1 MAITSLDQY
10 LANMSAPV
18 DVFKASATAEGAGT
32 FHSLFLVAGR
42 PGAGATPPAFS
53 AGSGYVPTNA
63 TQGAIPFTNPA
74 SGNAYLARLYGSAAA
89 AGMFILYDRLWA
101 CSGFATNTTTA
112 QNVTTPGSLT
122 RPNANGANVEIWGE
136 VYTAPGATGATWTV
150 SYTNQDGT
158 SGRTATYT
166 HPANAETVGQMLPFT
181 LQAGDTGV
189 LSVQSFTCSVSAG
202 TAGNIGI
209 TLLRRLAPLP
219 IPVVNAPPTMFD
231 GFGLGLPQIYN
242 DACLA
247 LMCMCSGTSTGIF
260 MGGYTSSGDAFAGG
274 SSAIVEVSVNGSAIG
289 SRPEVNIVAG
299 TNVTVSG
306 SDNSGANR
314 VDVTIN
320 SSGGGGGGGILDVQH
335 FQAESLDGATTDWT
349 NMVTAPA
356 PLDVSVSSNSIQVRS
371 YSGSVIT
378 ASGGKLRAPAGA
390 ANLKLE
396 WEQQPR
402 TAPGTTNNKV
412 QWRLAFR
419 PLGSTSAPTTY
430 DFTVHTIPNNTDFT
444 PVDQTVSLATLGM
457 TAGVWYQ
464 FQLQRVITGV
474 TNNMTQDCLLSEVI
488 PTWT

>member
-10 LANMSAPV
+10 LANLSAPV

-53 AGSGYVPTNA
+53 AGSGYVPTKA
-63 TQGAIPFTNPA
+63 TQGAIPYTNPA
-74 SGNAYLARLYGSAAA
+74 SGNRYLARLYGSCAS

-101 CSGFATNTTTA
+101 CSGFGTVVTTA
-112 QNVTTPGSLT
+112 QNVTTPGALT
-122 RPNANGANVEIWGE
+122 RPDANGENVEIWGE
-136 VYTAPGATGATWTV
+136 VYSAPGATGATWTV
-150 SYTNQDGT
+150 SYTNQAGV

-166 HPANAETVGQMLPFT
+166 HPANAESVGQMFPFT

-189 LSVQSFTCSVSAG
+189 RSVESFTASVSSG

-219 IPVVNAPPTMFD
+219 IPAANAPATMYD
-231 GFGLGLPQIYN
+231 GFALGLPQIYT

-247 LMCMCSGTSTGIF
+247 LMVMCSGTTTGIF
-260 MGGYTSSGDAFAGG
+260 AGGYVAAGDALAGG
-274 SSAIVEVSVNGSAIG
+274 STANIEVSVGGSLIG
-289 SRPEVNIVAG
+289 TRPDINLIAG
-299 TNVTVSG
+299 TNMTVSG
-306 SDNSGANR
+306 ADNPGANR
-314 VDVTIN
+314 VDVTLS

-349 NMVTAPA
+349 NMVTDPA
-356 PLDVSVSSNSIQVRS
+356 PLDISVSSNSIQVRS
-371 YSGSVIT
+371 YSGSVIQ
-378 ASGGKLRAPAGA
+378 AAGGKFRAPAGA

-396 WEQQPR
+396 WIQQAR

-430 DFTVHTIPNNTDFT
+430 DFTAHTIANNTSFAAF
-444 PVDQTVSLATLGM
+444 DQTVSLATLGM

-464 FQLQRVITGV
+464 FQLQRVISGV
-474 TNNMTQDCLLSEVI
+474 SNNMTQDCLLSEVI